1 MDTKI
6 TLEDVIEYLGQPRT
20 KIGREMIWQC
30 PYCLDKSAD
39 NMHYNPDKNIL
50 WCFADPS
57 HNRLVLSEIMKKKN
71 ERKKKEKTNEIPSYI
86 INREKYLFYQILCND
101 ALLGKLDKGWIEE
114 LKNQDMFEDGEYKFY
129 LDLIETDKPRLARE
143 YLEVQTGINKDTI
156 EMSGLGLDFFKNKW
170 VFPIFDMSATL
181 VGFEY
186 RYKSLKQ
193 KKIWRQQGT
202 PKCMALVYGSGKNL
216 YICEGYKDCYLM
228 IQILKYHNM
237 LDDSTIVTSSNGVAI
252 TLDVMNN
259 IHFNKYD
266 NIYLCLDNDKE
277 KEKIIKN
284 GKPQDVSRQMTK
296 MIIERYPFIKDR
308 TPKFTDEEL
317 KQGYKDIAD
326 VFLLRYKNKKALQ
339 K

>member
-20 KIGREMIWQC
+20 KIGGEYIWQC

-39 NMHYNPDKNIL
+39 NMHFNDKKGIL
-50 WCFADPS
+50 WCFADPT
-57 HNRLVLSEIMKKKN
+57 HNKLVLSEIMKKKN
-71 ERKKKEKTNEIPSYI
+71 ERKKMEKTNEIPAYI
-86 INREKYLFYQILCND
+86 KNQEKYLMYQILCND
-101 ALLGKLDKGWIEE
+101 ALLGSLDKSWLDE
-114 LKNQDMFEDGEYKFY
+114 LNKQDMFEKGEYEFY

-143 YLEVQTGINKDTI
+143 YLEAQTGINKDTI

-170 VFPIFDMSATL
+170 VFPIFDMSANL

-186 RYKSLKQ
+186 RYKDLKQ

-202 PKCMALVYGSGKNL
+202 PKCMALVYGNGKNL
-216 YICEGYKDCYLM
+216 YTQEGYKDSYLM
-228 IQILKYHNM
+228 IQILKHHNM
-237 LDDSTIVTSSNGVAI
+237 LDDATIVTSSNGVAG
-252 TLDVMNN
+252 TLDVMSN
-259 IHFNKYD
+259 IQFSKYD
-266 NIYLCLDNDKE
+266 NIYLCLDNDKI
-277 KEKIIKN
+277 KEKVVKN

-296 MIIERYPFIKDR
+296 AIIEKYPFIKDR

-326 VFLLRYKNKKALQ
+326 IWKLKYSKVR
-339 K
+339 